1 MSKMDVMKKIQEMR
15 GKINIYLITHN
26 QQVNP
31 IIEIIFY
38 INANKIE
45 SVISYFDN
53 CLWNMGIQKNH
64 NLHKIFYTIRL
75 GYVYYFI
82 VVYRDKQIG

>member
-1 MSKMDVMKKIQEMR
+1 MKQI
-15 GKINIYLITHN
+15 IFLITHN

-53 CLWNMGIQKNH
+53 CLWNMGIQNNIYFLYDIDVKF
-64 NLHKIFYTIRL
+64 LW
-75 GYVYYFI
+75 VYECWL
-82 VVYRDKQIG
+82 K

>member
-1 MSKMDVMKKIQEMR
+1 MLSCSHENKITRKDANFMKYSKLF
-15 GKINIYLITHN
+15 LITHN

-53 CLWNMGIQKNH
+53 CLWNMGIQKN
-64 NLHKIFYTIRL
+64 I
-75 GYVYYFI
+75 
-82 VVYRDKQIG
+82 

>member
-1 MSKMDVMKKIQEMR
+1 MVRKSDFGMSYSLTHSLLYTTFLFYAPFCSFRK
-15 GKINIYLITHN
+15 NYLITHN

-53 CLWNMGIQKNH
+53 CLWNMGIQKK
-64 NLHKIFYTIRL
+64 LLKKEI
-75 GYVYYFI
+75 
-82 VVYRDKQIG
+82 

>member
-1 MSKMDVMKKIQEMR
+1 MKIDADHTDKQ
-15 GKINIYLITHN
+15 KYNLITHN

-53 CLWNMGIQKNH
+53 CLWNMGIQKIQQFPKPLFNSSV
-64 NLHKIFYTIRL
+64 
-75 GYVYYFI
+75 GS
-82 VVYRDKQIG
+82 

>member
-1 MSKMDVMKKIQEMR
+1 MIF
-15 GKINIYLITHN
+15 LITHN

-53 CLWNMGIQKNH
+53 CLWNMGIQNDFSIIENGH
-64 NLHKIFYTIRL
+64 IS
-75 GYVYYFI
+75 
-82 VVYRDKQIG
+82 

>member
-1 MSKMDVMKKIQEMR
+1 MTSIEDGSVKLRIEPEVIEDVIDESLSHVSKNKDNHKI
-15 GKINIYLITHN
+15 KVNLITHN

-53 CLWNMGIQKNH
+53 CLWNMGIQKN
-64 NLHKIFYTIRL
+64 I
-75 GYVYYFI
+75 
-82 VVYRDKQIG
+82 

>member
-1 MSKMDVMKKIQEMR
+1 MIR
-15 GKINIYLITHN
+15 NISYHSLISLILITHN

-53 CLWNMGIQKNH
+53 CLWNMGIQK
-64 NLHKIFYTIRL
+64 IFNIASL
-75 GYVYYFI
+75 
-82 VVYRDKQIG
+82 IGAV

>member
-1 MSKMDVMKKIQEMR
+1 MIVIGLCKKIVKTYL
-15 GKINIYLITHN
+15 KIKIFLITHN

-53 CLWNMGIQKNH
+53 CLWNMGIQKNLYH
-64 NLHKIFYTIRL
+64 NSFNTNIASIAFT
-75 GYVYYFI
+75 GYGSY
-82 VVYRDKQIG
+82 K

>member
-1 MSKMDVMKKIQEMR
+1 M
-15 GKINIYLITHN
+15 IYLVFFLNQKNDLITHN

-53 CLWNMGIQKNH
+53 CLWNMGIQK
-64 NLHKIFYTIRL
+64 K
-75 GYVYYFI
+75 
-82 VVYRDKQIG
+82 